1 MNAIKFDFL
10 IFTTLLLVFGLILL
24 TVPPKGVTNQIKIG
38 FQYPQPETL
47 R

>member
-10 IFTTLLLVFGLILL
+10 IFTTLLLAFGLILL
-24 TVPPKGVTNQIKIG
+24 TVPPEGVTNQIEIG
-38 FQYPQPETL
+38 FQQQPEVV